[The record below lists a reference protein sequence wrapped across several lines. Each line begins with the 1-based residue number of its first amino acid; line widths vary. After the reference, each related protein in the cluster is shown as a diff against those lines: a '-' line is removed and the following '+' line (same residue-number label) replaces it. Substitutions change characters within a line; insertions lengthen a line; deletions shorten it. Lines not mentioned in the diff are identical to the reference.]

1 MAESYSVTPES
12 VGLKLNRDPL
22 LANLD
27 GRSNVTPVE
36 NQSDRLFN
44 DPTIGGGIEYKQEGP
59 SKRFNIEASK
69 EVPLLRSDN
78 LNLDANVRGGAW
90 ESTSSQDAFIVNE
103 KGQRIGAS
111 VSGNIILN
119 NEGTARLRGRL
130 DKDFT
135 NVGME
140 SVSPLGNYKGQD
152 GNTYTKWDL
161 GLDVGPLGVDFGEKA
176 VTYTLGNNGKFYFN
190 KDSVGVKYERE
201 FNKGGTPMMEKQME
215 MFEDGGLK
223 DQGGTVDPMSGNDVP
238 VGSTQKEVRDD
249 IPAQLSEGE
258 FVFPADVVRFI
269 GLEKLMGL
277 RQQAKMGLKRME
289 QMGQMGNSDEA
300 TMPDDMPFGISDLIV
315 VSPEGKEVEMAEG
328 GVIQAATGV
337 NVTPSNN
344 PTMTNVQ
351 RANNPNTSYVPYT
364 TASSVVPL
372 PTQPVPTKPVV
383 TPNTTP
389 SFGDVMGDAKL
400 VMRQYKNAAGYVIM
414 IPHVGDKDIPI
425 YPVPEGYYLV
435 TEDGTTPSM
444 PSTGT
449 GETAPAETV
458 KPEEGDR
465 EAPDSDGD
473 GIPDNVEK
481 SELMRMNRSLE
492 LLAGDE
498 LTPMEKLFNK
508 LGLVK
513 GLKYLDQ
520 KIMGD
525 DTRGTTLGRTVD
537 KLNTMIDA
545 EEVNTPE
552 FTKLAGNFVDAAKG
566 YKGDTDGD
574 GIIDVNED
582 VDQIVDQDLGF
593 GDMTGSNTTTSNT
606 SVTPD
611 KTSTSTGSSAQDD
624 ANQISSFMSGEGEA
638 STARSGVTGGP
649 AGVGGV
655 SVGEAGRGGGPDR
668 GGDAGGFS
676 GNAGFSG
683 DYGGAGSGSPDF
695 MNKGGLAGKK
705 PKKKATRKMKKGGLA
720 TSKKQLNMTS
730 YSSPYQHRLR
740 WPQ

>member
-1 MAESYSVTPES
+1 
-12 VGLKLNRDPL
+12 
-22 LANLD
+22 
-27 GRSNVTPVE
+27 
-36 NQSDRLFN
+36 
-44 DPTIGGGIEYKQEGP
+44 
-59 SKRFNIEASK
+59 
-69 EVPLLRSDN
+69 
-78 LNLDANVRGGAW
+78 
-90 ESTSSQDAFIVNE
+90 
-103 KGQRIGAS
+103 
-111 VSGNIILN
+111 
-119 NEGTARLRGRL
+119 
-130 DKDFT
+130 
-135 NVGME
+135 
-140 SVSPLGNYKGQD
+140 
-152 GNTYTKWDL
+152 
-161 GLDVGPLGVDFGEKA
+161 
-176 VTYTLGNNGKFYFN
+176 
-190 KDSVGVKYERE
+190 
-201 FNKGGTPMMEKQME
+201 ME

-277 RQQAKMGLKRME
+277 RQQAKMGLKKME

-552 FTKLAGNFVDAAKG
+552 FTELAGNFVDAAKG

-582 VDQIVDQDLGF
+582 VDQIIDQELGF
-593 GDMTGSNTTTSNT
+593 GDITGQFSRAGGKGYDIGISGPTSFGYTGSDDTPNTEFG
-606 SVTPD
+606 PD
-611 KTSTSTGSSAQDD
+611 TGSKSTDKSKDAPSTS
-624 ANQISSFMSGEGEA
+624 I
-638 STARSGVTGGP
+638 GGP
-649 AGVGGV
+649 VGSPQRSRPSQSPRGSGSIPDREGPDGNGGGGGGSGGGGGGNSGGSAGG
-655 SVGEAGRGGGPDR
+655 GGGP
-668 GGDAGGFS
+668 
-676 GNAGFSG
+676 
-683 DYGGAGSGSPDF
+683 Y
-695 MNKGGLAGKK
+695 NKGGLAGKK

-720 TSKKQLNMTS
+720 TSKK
-730 YSSPYQHRLR
+730 
-740 WPQ
+740 